1 MSFKNRIII
10 VALVITIISSLLF
23 ITFDVIAVTPTSQP
37 ATVANKI
44 EWPVTPGF
52 ETVPAMISTL
62 SNLIF
67 PIVGV
72 LLFIMIIYGG
82 ITKLTAAGD
91 AEKEKQAMQILKNAV
106 IGTVIIVLSR
116 IIVDTISALLGAPGL

>member
-1 MSFKNRIII
+1 MSFKKIS
-10 VALVITIISSLLF
+10 TIIALAISTSVLLASYSF
-23 ITFDVIAVTPTSQP
+23 AANTTPTQA
-37 ATVANKI
+37 ATIANKI

-62 SNLIF
+62 SNLLF

-91 AEKEKQAMQILKNAV
+91 AEKEKQAMEILKNAV
-106 IGTVIIVLSR
+106 IGTVIIILSR